1 MTCFEKFRRYKLF
14 VEGQKRRNFLST
26 KVSSCKVKDLFV
38 TIFII
43 FFIYDFFFFWFIIA
57 KSLKDTCAEVCF

>member
-43 FFIYDFFFFWFIIA
+43 FFIYDFFF
-57 KSLKDTCAEVCF
+57 SDLL